1 MKIRYFSR
9 RRMAT
14 PISAK
19 VFLGRGGGLAVCPQ
33 THSYP
38 QKRPTHSLWNTGAF
52 EITSLDHSTSTAL
65 ENFPHLIFPHIIC
78 SCDNL
83 KWAFLTTKIRH
94 FGSVESRSWRYSPTL
109 HLELFYSYLGVLT
122 YIMSSVLLHDSWSI
136 WLWLLEVDIV
146 KYQEL
151 TSIMGCTYHQ

>member
-38 QKRPTHSLWNTGAF
+38 QKRPIHSLWNTGAF
-52 EITSLDHSTSTAL
+52 EVTSLDHSTSTAL

-83 KWAFLTTKIRH
+83 KWAFLTTKSGI
-94 FGSVESRSWRYSPTL
+94 L
-109 HLELFYSYLGVLT
+109 
-122 YIMSSVLLHDSWSI
+122 VLLSPGRDVTHPPCI
-136 WLWLLEVDIV
+136 WNSFIATWVFWRTLWALCFFMIPDLYDYGCWKWTLLST
-146 KYQEL
+146 KN
-151 TSIMGCTYHQ
+151 